1 MKGRA
6 FPGFTPVLVTP
17 VLVLAIMTM
26 GASPALAH
34 GFAGSGWLHPL
45 TGPDHMLA
53 MLLVGAWSAQLG
65 GRALWVVPTAF
76 VLAMA
81 AGAGAAIEGIALPWG
96 ELAIAL
102 SIAVLGIAIALARPI
117 AVPVAVFA
125 TLLFGWAHGAAHGLE
140 APAHAGTA
148 DLTSYIVGFLVTTA
162 GLHIAGLAGGQLL
175 LDGRNGSTTLRLMG
189 TASSAVGIGLYAAT
203 AA

>member
-1 MKGRA
+1 MRGPFLPVA
-6 FPGFTPVLVTP
+6 GVVLAASVLVT
-17 VLVLAIMTM
+17 L

-65 GRALWVVPTAF
+65 GRALWAVPAAF
-76 VLAMA
+76 VLAMG
-81 AGAGAAIEGIALPWG
+81 AGAGAAIAGIVLPWS

-102 SIAVLGIAIALARPI
+102 SIAVLGGAIALAQPI
-117 AVPVAVFA
+117 AVPVAALA
-125 TLLFGWAHGAAHGLE
+125 TLLFGWAHGTAHGLE
-140 APAHAGTA
+140 APMQATAA
-148 DLTSYIVGFLVTTA
+148 DLTSYMVGFLVTTA
-162 GLHIAGLAGGQLL
+162 GLHVAGLVGGQLL
-175 LDGRNGSTTLRLMG
+175 IDARNGATTLRVMG
-189 TASSAVGIGLYAAT
+189 TASTAVGIGLYAAS